1 MGGAAYKQLLLSFP
15 LLINAACLL
24 ETNEVKQIF
33 GKYIWKNNYLKL
45 KFSTCIRNYRK
56 FF

>member
-24 ETNEVKQIF
+24 ETNEVKQI
-33 GKYIWKNNYLKL
+33 
-45 KFSTCIRNYRK
+45 
-56 FF
+56 